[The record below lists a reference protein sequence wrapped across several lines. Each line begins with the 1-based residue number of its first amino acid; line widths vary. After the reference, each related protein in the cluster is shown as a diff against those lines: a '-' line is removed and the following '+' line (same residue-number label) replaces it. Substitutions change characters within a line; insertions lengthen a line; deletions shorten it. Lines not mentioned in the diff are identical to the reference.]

1 MAEVEKV
8 DLQPKENVDQ
18 RSNVVLV
25 EGNETAF
32 PRILP
37 STLMGR
43 VSNEGDEATALQ
55 ELAHRWV
62 YVETLKW
69 STNQEVGAK
78 LLGATFPNYVFTK
91 AARDNAAFCPLK
103 GWTYYRADM
112 VLKFQVNATKF
123 HVGQLQCAYLYQGE
137 AMEDKRENIFL
148 SSQKPHAIINAQANN
163 LVEMVIPFRNYRSYL
178 VRGHKEGNDVLL
190 NDLAYVT
197 VMVLSRLT
205 TTSTTYGTV
214 NVNVFFRLENFQFQ
228 GMNCPNIIA
237 EHQMWSFLG
246 RLGVSAAEGALEG
259 VVKDLNRDNPS
270 APVPS
275 AVVVPRSGNSWSLG
289 TNIVELNNILRLDA
303 IGTTPALDQIDEM
316 SARKI
321 ARIPGLVHRFA
332 WSMSQTTGSLL
343 WCSPVRPL
351 HEPEQYNMIKAPTMN
366 LRAATYAVPP
376 IGVMASLFEYWHG
389 GIEYRFDI
397 VSSVFHTGRIQVVF
411 CPGMFRRSPTFEEA
425 QSCYTA
431 VFDLEEVKSFRFV
444 APFVADRD
452 WWPVSQAR
460 EGKLGGLATG
470 YVCVYVLNQLVP
482 TDNIP
487 QTVDVLCYVSGGDDI
502 EFAVPC
508 APRLGLGCHN
518 WLYPVSRTHLRSGYD
533 QVYTST
539 WRFFGD
545 SKKVILRYGNVT
557 DHVSQGENVVKDVIY
572 QSPIAIDCPG
582 GEACK
587 YIVFWPQE
595 PYYYPVPF
603 RDIEKAKEFI
613 ISEYNYY
620 YAIDFVK
627 EGNWVDLRSRILEAL
642 WSPTDRV
649 KPPKVPNARLPNEP
663 HIYVLTAGAQGK
675 NKYCYVR
682 YDDSVQEVGVQD
694 ADEWGAYKLVPPFVS
709 SDGAKLENY
718 VYYVWAPTKD
728 STRQL
733 VWCQDAKTAWQFS
746 KSRDWSLPGQT
757 AAFRSASAK
766 GNYLVPVERKEM
778 EDDFAII
785 DNDVEH
791 QTIAEP
797 GTRVLRSAQEHFGE
811 GFDDLKTLCRRY
823 QLYAQVVLPLKG
835 RVTSGTFL
843 ISIPVVPGGLRL
855 PNHGHPE
862 RETAAMHFAREGVI
876 PLVGNGFRYF
886 RGGMRFKLVFN
897 SNIKDLVIFVSHFP
911 KSHSVSNRIHG
922 DIKYDGDVNLRSDS
936 FCVTGHAGHAQ
947 AIRMNQVIEVEVPYY
962 LGTDYGLNHHC
973 HHRVNND
980 LVATSSN
987 LGSIRIGLLNH
998 LEEVDG
1004 RLSVQAYYS
1013 FADDMRFSA
1022 FHGFGDMLFTDTIRV
1037 PKQPAIE
1044 HQSLIGELF
1053 GVGEFERSISYG
1065 TLRAGAIA
1073 EHFITTLGTQGEE
1086 LIEKLRS
1093 TLVDCLGLTID
1104 AAKQTII
1111 ACMSSLAHLINC
1123 PKWST
1128 AIIVAVTLIAQF
1140 GLIKAE
1146 DVGRVSS
1153 VMTQYLPFYS
1163 SERMQNDVEHQ
1174 SDSDD
1179 AVFMSTCIA
1188 AVAAVGSFVV
1198 PRSWKTP
1205 DFRSELLKDLRDFSL
1220 TANSLNVFFRNNINF
1235 FRRIVNWLRAK
1246 MFGSDIIF
1254 RDLMEEDEEVRQWVE
1269 EVAKIV
1275 DPVMRGYVKKEVQLQ
1290 QRVFVLAAVG
1300 KQLLIRVASASRNDR
1315 ALDLL
1320 KIYGQKIAA
1329 LQEELNNECLTPAAR
1344 FEPWVLNIAGASN
1357 IGKSYYLQKV
1367 GIALLDSV
1375 NYRTTCDPVF
1385 TRTPGVQY
1393 WNGIGNQP
1401 IILYDDFLAVG
1412 GDNGLQQANE
1422 LFCLKSCSVF
1432 NPSIAELENKRR
1444 RINPVLVL
1452 LASNQEYFSVPNI
1465 TTPQALNRRRDNLW
1479 VMKLRDEYRTL
1490 RDVPNEVKAVN
1501 GHLLFSRRADP
1512 ANEES
1517 YLDIEDIGY
1526 DDFLTHVKRDFKEYY
1541 MLELGRYH
1549 SRLDELQTLF
1559 PEAETSTI
1567 GELRQRFEELVGL
1580 SMLDGADTLRWAHGV
1595 REFNAVENFPHE
1607 SRAHVEH
1614 QGRSSRS
1621 NGRDVCDCP
1630 HIRLENDDSISFWR
1644 EPGDKYGRFT
1654 SIENDELDF
1663 SDEPCQSELCALRQ
1677 PGRLE
1682 AIIREY
1688 KRINRITLLDVR
1700 MFDARRV
1707 PGFVLDTLPHYPQR
1721 TQSKSRLIEISELVR
1736 KRYNEITSSSKL
1748 QQMWISLKSVA
1759 RWVGL
1764 AAGVVSSIL
1773 FIKQYTSRGKCREE
1787 YIELDDIGERV
1798 EAQISA
1804 SADER
1809 TVGSKRAVAKESL
1822 RKQIER
1828 IKFAEPQSVSGNDNV
1843 LNTILHNCGSVTFVD
1858 EDHGYITSSH
1868 FVGLVDHWI
1877 LTMKH
1882 MWESMRGRDGKLT
1895 LLFRGAQIPIDRSG
1909 CLIRSS
1915 PESSVCLIWLPNVAP
1930 FRDIRKH
1937 IATANDHGVVNREC
1951 ILAENNSFVSL
1962 HHMYTDYREGLE
1974 IGPTKDAKGS
1984 IECEGQRLIGVYS
1997 YPLSRRGLCGS
2008 LLFATVPRT
2017 MVIGMHVAGEK
2028 QGSFG
2033 YAQPIFYEF
2042 FSDLSHRPR
2051 CDPEVGHQNFSRSAV
2066 DIRSCVI
2073 PDRIMP
2079 RQLCVNTAQK
2089 SRIVPSLAFDRIV
2102 EHTTEPAPLDKNDER
2117 VKGLFDPMTEGV
2129 NKFGTPPD
2137 IMDDETLQRCIDDLR
2152 EKILA
2157 TCPPVLMHAEELLTD
2172 DQIFGGIAGVK
2183 EYNGLRLNT
2192 SEGMP
2197 LILERPRNAHD
2208 KRWLFEYYES
2218 SEGNRLISIHPS
2230 LKALMSFNH
2239 NKRLCGEIPWTVFTN
2254 IMKDCRIARE
2264 KVKKPG
2270 ATRLFSVSPVEYTW
2284 ACKRYFSHF
2293 QAAYQ
2298 RGRIRNECAIGINT
2312 HGPEWGQLARW
2323 LCSVGTKLVTGD
2335 YSAFGDRLS
2344 YQAMAGAA
2352 EIIIAWYERFYSRC
2366 HSNYR
2371 RILFEEGFS
2380 APRMA
2385 KNLIYRVVCGIPSG
2399 HALTV
2404 EINSLV
2410 NCLYMRYCW
2419 LKCTEGSNYATM
2431 QHFNRLV
2438 RLVTYGDDLI
2448 MSVAPAVGD
2457 LYNFI
2462 RIREV
2467 LAAIDISFTPSDK
2480 TSEGKEFECMAE
2492 VTFLKAKFRP
2502 HPYRPTE
2509 MLPDLPDA
2517 SIYECVNWNWI
2528 SPDMVSSFF
2537 EGARAS
2543 CLAAFGRGEEFYM
2556 RWRKLLLDFC
2566 ARDPRLRDY
2575 LHAPTWRELD
2585 MEMFSG

>member
-8 DLQPKENVDQ
+8 DLQPKESVDQ
-18 RSNVVLV
+18 HSNVVLV

-37 STLMGR
+37 PTLTGR
-43 VSNEGDEATALQ
+43 VSDEGVEATALQ

-69 STNQEVGAK
+69 STNQEVGTK
-78 LLGATFPNYVFTK
+78 LLGETFPNYVFTK
-91 AARDNAAFCPLK
+91 AAKDNAAFCPLK
-103 GWTYYRADM
+103 GWIYYRADM
-112 VLKFQVNATKF
+112 VLKLQVNATKF
-123 HVGQLQCAYLYQGE
+123 HVGQLQCAYVYQGE
-137 AMEDKRENIFL
+137 AMEDKRDNVML

-163 LVEMVIPFRNYRSYL
+163 LVELVIPFRNYRSYL
-178 VRGHKEGNDVLL
+178 VRGHKEGNGVLL

-205 TTSTTYGTV
+205 TTNSTFGTV
-214 NVNVFFRLENFQFQ
+214 NVNLFFRLENYQFQ

-237 EHQMWSFLG
+237 EHQMWSLLG
-246 RLGVSAAEGALEG
+246 RLGVSVAEGALEG
-259 VVKDLNRDNPS
+259 VVRDFNRDNPS
-270 APVPS
+270 APVAS
-275 AVVVPRSGNSWSLG
+275 ATVIPRSGNSWSLG
-289 TNIVELNNILRLDA
+289 TNIVELNNVLRLDA
-303 IGTTPALDQIDEM
+303 VGITPALDQVDEM

-321 ARIPGLVHRFA
+321 AQIPGLMHRFT

-351 HEPEQYNMIKAPTMN
+351 HDAEQYTLIKAPTMG
-366 LRAATYAVPP
+366 LRAATYAIPP
-376 IGVMASLFEYWHG
+376 IGVISSLFEYWHG

-411 CPGMFRRSPTFEEA
+411 CPGSFRRSPTFEEA

-460 EGKLGGLATG
+460 ENKSGGMPTG

-487 QTVDVLCYVSGGDDI
+487 QQVDVLCYVSGGNDI

-518 WLYPVSRTHLRSGYD
+518 WLYPISKTHLRAGYD

-557 DHVSQGENVVKDVIY
+557 DHVSQGENVVKNAVY
-572 QSPIAIDCPG
+572 QSPVDIDCPG
-582 GEACK
+582 GDACK

-595 PYYYPVPF
+595 PYFYPVPF
-603 RDIEKAKEFI
+603 RNVEMAKQYVL
-613 ISEYNYY
+613 SGYNYY
-620 YAIDFVK
+620 YAIDFVS
-627 EGNWVDLRSRILEAL
+627 EGGWVDLRGKVLKIL
-642 WSPTDRV
+642 WSPDDRV
-649 KPPKVPNARLPNEP
+649 EPPRVPNAQLPNET
-663 HIYVLTAGAQGK
+663 HAYVLAAGAHGK
-675 NKYCYVR
+675 NQYCFVR
-682 YDDSVQEVGVQD
+682 YDDSSQEVGVQD
-694 ADEWGAYKLVPPFVS
+694 ANEWGAYKLVPPFMSV
-709 SDGAKLENY
+709 DGAKLDNY
-718 VYYVWAPTKD
+718 VYYVWAPSSD

-733 VWCQDAKTAWQFS
+733 VWCTDAKTAWQFS

-757 AAFRSASAK
+757 TSFRSRPTR
-766 GNYLVPVERKEM
+766 GNYLVPVERKEIH
-778 EDDFAII
+778 DDFVVV
-785 DNDVEH
+785 DGYVEH

-797 GTRVLRSAQEHFGE
+797 GTRVLRSAREHFGE
-811 GFDDLKTLCRRY
+811 AFDDLKTLCRRY
-823 QLYAQVVLPLKG
+823 QLYAQLSLPLKG
-835 RVTSGTFL
+835 RVTGGTFL
-843 ISIPVVPGGLRL
+843 ASIPVVPGGLRL

-862 RETAAMHFAREGVI
+862 RETAAMHFVREGTI
-876 PLVGNGFRYF
+876 PLIANGFRYF

-897 SNIKDLVIFVSHFP
+897 SNIKDLVVFVSHFP
-911 KSHSVSNRIHG
+911 KSHSIANRVHG
-922 DIKYDGDVNLRSDS
+922 EIKYDGDINLRADS
-936 FCVTGHAGHAQ
+936 FCVSGHAGHAQ
-947 AIRMNQVIEVEVPYY
+947 AIRMNQVVEIEVPYY

-973 HHRVNND
+973 HHKVDND
-980 LVATSSN
+980 LVATSNN
-987 LGSIRIGLLNH
+987 LGSIKVGLLNQ
-998 LEEVDG
+998 LDDVDG
-1004 RLSVQAYYS
+1004 RLSIQAYYS

-1022 FHGFGDMLFTDTIRV
+1022 FHGFSDMLFTDSVRV
-1037 PKQPAIE
+1037 PKQPSVE
-1044 HQSLIGELF
+1044 HQSIMGELF
-1053 GVGEFERSISYG
+1053 GIGDFERSISYSA
-1065 TLRAGAIA
+1065 LRAGAMA
-1073 EHFITTLGTQGEE
+1073 EHFVAALGQQGEE
-1086 LIEKLRS
+1086 LIDKLRT
-1093 TLVDCLGLTID
+1093 TLIDCLGLTID

-1140 GLIKAE
+1140 GLIRAE

-1153 VMTQYLPFYS
+1153 VMTRFLPFYS

-1220 TANSLNVFFRNNINF
+1220 TANSLNIFFRNNINF

-1246 MFGSDIIF
+1246 MFGGDIIF

-1275 DPVMRGYVKKEVQLQ
+1275 DPVMRGYIKKEAQLQ

-1300 KQLLIRVASASRNDR
+1300 KQLLIRVASASRTDR

-1375 NYRTTCDPVF
+1375 NYRTTSDPVF

-1479 VMKLRDEYRTL
+1479 RMRLRDEYSSL
-1490 RDVPNEVKAVN
+1490 REVPNEVKARN

-1512 ANEES
+1512 SSEES
-1517 YLDIEDIGY
+1517 HLDVEDVSY
-1526 DDFLTHVKRDFKEYY
+1526 DVFLEYVKRDFRQYY
-1541 MLELGRYH
+1541 MLELERYH
-1549 SRLDELQTLF
+1549 ARLDELQTLF
-1559 PEAETSTI
+1559 PEAETNTI
-1567 GELRQRFEELVGL
+1567 GELRQRFEELVGMSL
-1580 SMLDGADTLRWAHGV
+1580 NGAEDTLRWVHGV

-1607 SRAHVEH
+1607 SRANIEH
-1614 QGRSSRS
+1614 QGRNTRS
-1621 NGRDVCDCP
+1621 NGRDDCECP
-1630 HIRLENDDSISFWR
+1630 HIRLEHDDMIAFWR
-1644 EPGDKYGRFT
+1644 EPGEEYGRFT
-1654 SIENDELDF
+1654 SVENEEITF
-1663 SDEPCQSELCALRQ
+1663 SERPCGSQLCALRQ
-1677 PGRLE
+1677 PHRLC
-1682 AIIREY
+1682 AIIDEF
-1688 KRINRITLLDVR
+1688 KRNNRITLLDAR

-1707 PGFVLDTLPHYPQR
+1707 PNFVLETLPCYPR
-1721 TQSKSRLIEISELVR
+1721 GVNGKPRFVALSEMVR
-1736 KRYNEITSSSKL
+1736 QRYNEIVSSNKL
-1748 QQMWISLKSVA
+1748 QQMWLSIKSVA

-1773 FIKQYTSRGKCREE
+1773 FIKHYASRKGSYGEA
-1787 YIELDDIGERV
+1787 IEMDELGDRV

-1809 TVGSKRAVAKESL
+1809 TTGVRKAIARESL
-1822 RKQIER
+1822 RKQIEK

-1843 LNTILHNCGSVTFVD
+1843 LNTVLHNCGTITFVD
-1858 EDHGYITSSH
+1858 DHQGYITSSH
-1868 FVGLVDHWI
+1868 FVGLVDHWL

-1882 MWESMRGRDGKLT
+1882 MWESMRGRDGKLAIS
-1895 LLFRGAQIPIDRSG
+1895 FRGAQIPVDRSG
-1909 CLIRSS
+1909 CLIRTS
-1915 PESSVCLIWLPNVAP
+1915 PDSSVCLLWIPNISP

-1937 IATANDHGVVNREC
+1937 IATVNDHGIVNREC
-1951 ILAENNSFVSL
+1951 ILAENNSFISL

-1974 IGPTKDAKGS
+1974 IGPTRDSRGEL
-1984 IECEGQRLIGVYS
+1984 ECEGQRLLGVYS

-2017 MVIGMHVAGEK
+2017 MIIGMHVAGER

-2033 YAQPIFYEF
+2033 YAQPIFFEF
-2042 FSDLSHRPR
+2042 FSDLNHQLR
-2051 CDPEVGHQNFSRSAV
+2051 CDPDVGHQNFSRSA
-2066 DIRSCVI
+2066 IELKSCII
-2073 PDRIMP
+2073 PERIMP

-2089 SRIVPSLAFDRIV
+2089 SRIVPSLAFDAIV
-2102 EHTTEPAPLDKNDER
+2102 KHTTEPAPLDKNDDR
-2117 VKGLFDPMTEGV
+2117 IRGLFDPMTEGV
-2129 NKFGTPPD
+2129 NKFGTPPN
-2137 IMDDETLQRCIDDLR
+2137 IMDNELLARCVNDLR
-2152 EKILA
+2152 DKVIA
-2157 TCPPVLMHAEELLTD
+2157 TCPPVLMHSDELLND
-2172 DQIFGGIAGVK
+2172 DQIFSGIAGVK
-2183 EYNGLRLNT
+2183 EYSGLRLNT

-2197 LILERPRNAHD
+2197 LILERPKDAHD
-2208 KRWLFEYYES
+2208 KRWLFEYRETN
-2218 SEGNRLISIHPS
+2218 EGNELIGIHPS
-2230 LKALMSFNH
+2230 LRSLMEFNH
-2239 NKRLCGEIPWTVFTN
+2239 RKRLKGEIPWTVFTN
-2254 IMKDCRIARE
+2254 IMKDCRIACE
-2264 KVKKPG
+2264 KVKRPG

-2298 RGRIRNECAIGINT
+2298 RGRIKNECAIGINT
-2312 HGPEWGQLARW
+2312 HGPEWGHLARW
-2323 LCSVGTKLVTGD
+2323 LTAVGPNLITGD

-2344 YQAMAGAA
+2344 YQAMRGAA
-2352 EIIIAWYERFYSRC
+2352 EIIIAWYEAYYSRC
-2366 HSNYR
+2366 YTRYR
-2371 RILFEEGFS
+2371 RILLEEGFS

-2419 LKCTEGSNYATM
+2419 LKCTENTSLCTM
-2431 QHFNRLV
+2431 QQFNKCT

-2448 MSVAPAVGD
+2448 MSVANVAAGCF
-2457 LYNFI
+2457 NFI
-2462 RIREV
+2462 RIRDT
-2467 LAAIDISFTPSDK
+2467 LASLDISFTPSDK
-2480 TSEGKEFECMAE
+2480 LSQGKEFENLLE

-2502 HPYRPTE
+2502 HPFRPTE

-2517 SIYECVNWNWI
+2517 SIFECVNWNWQ

-2543 CLAAFGRGEEFYM
+2543 CLAAFGRGEEFYTW
-2556 RWRKLLLDFC
+2556 WRKRLLEYC
-2566 ARDPRLRDY
+2566 AKDPRLRDY

-2585 MEMFSG
+2585 AEMFMG